1 MEFNYLSGYENKDSN
16 YSKTNYYKIIIGL
29 SMLLCILWV
38 IFVDTKPFSDFEYY
52 YNLAVSIANGGE
64 WGDTYT
70 SVGYS
75 IVLGGLFKLFGA
87 SLALGKIFNL
97 VLTFFGQVLFLG
109 ILRKIKITERN
120 RKIVFTL
127 FVLFPNNIFF
137 NSVLGTE
144 ILFTTLLLLLTYLY
158 FSDIKYKYVILG
170 VLVGATTMVKPFFLL
185 YAFAIFLVEL
195 LKEKSFLKSLKSA
208 IIIAVVALITISPWI
223 YRNTKYNGE
232 RTFVSN
238 NGGIVLYINNNSQNN
253 IGRWMSIYDV
263 ENSLAETE
271 EYKKASYTQKNKML
285 NKAAK
290 EWIKSHPKEFVIL
303 GFKRLFN
310 TYMVGDDVAY
320 SIHGVTMNND
330 TVKFKLFAAT
340 NCIRNMVFIPA
351 IIYVLIYSIFILIQ
365 IIKRRTENLNKFNL
379 YSTIL
384 FHMFTSVYF
393 ITEGQGRYAFPL
405 IFIIIYFWVYF
416 IKHGILLFKEL
427 KR

>member
-1 MEFNYLSGYENKDSN
+1 MEFNYLSGYKSKNSN
-16 YSKTNYYKIIIGL
+16 YSKTNYYKIMIAVSMIL
-29 SMLLCILWV
+29 SILW
-38 IFVDTKPFSDFEYY
+38 ITFIDTKPFSDFEYY

-87 SLALGKIFNL
+87 SLVLGKIFNL

-109 ILRKIKITERN
+109 ILRKIEITEKN

-137 NSVLGTE
+137 NSILGTE
-144 ILFTTLLLLLTYLY
+144 ILFTTLLLLLTYIY
-158 FSDIKYKYVILG
+158 FSDIKYKYLILG
-170 VLVGATTMVKPFFLL
+170 VLVGAITMVKPFFLL

-195 LKEKSFLKSLKSA
+195 LKEKSFLKPLKSA
-208 IIIAVVALITISPWI
+208 IIIGVVALITISPWL

-253 IGRWMSIYDV
+253 MGRWMSIYDV
-263 ENSLAETE
+263 ENSLAKTE
-271 EYKKASYTQKNKML
+271 EYKKASYTQKNRML

-290 EWIKSHPKEFVIL
+290 EWIKSHPKEFAIL

-320 SIHGVTMNND
+320 SVHGATD
-330 TVKFKLFAAT
+330 ISDAFKIRLFAAT

-351 IIYVLIYSIFILIQ
+351 ILYVLIYSIFILIQ
-365 IIKRRTENLNKFNL
+365 IIKGKTENLNKFNL

-405 IFIIIYFWVYF
+405 IFIIVYFWIYFV
-416 IKHGILLFKEL
+416 KHGILLFKEL

>member
-253 IGRWMSIYDV
+253 MGRWMSIYDV

-320 SIHGVTMNND
+320 SIHGVTMNA

>member
-195 LKEKSFLKSLKSA
+195 LKEKSFLKSLKSG
-208 IIIAVVALITISPWI
+208 IIIAVVALIIISPWI

-253 IGRWMSIYDV
+253 MGRWMSIYDV

-320 SIHGVTMNND
+320 SIHGVTMND
-330 TVKFKLFAAT
+330 TVKFKLFTAT

>member
-158 FSDIKYKYVILG
+158 FSDIKYKYVVLG

-253 IGRWMSIYDV
+253 MGRWMSIYDV

-320 SIHGVTMNND
+320 SIHGVTMND

>member
-29 SMLLCILWV
+29 SMVLCILWV

-208 IIIAVVALITISPWI
+208 IIIAVVALITISPWV

-253 IGRWMSIYDV
+253 MGRWMSIYDV

-320 SIHGVTMNND
+320 SIHGANNIND
-330 TVKFKLFAAT
+330 AVKFRLFAAT

-379 YSTIL
+379 YATIL

>member
-1 MEFNYLSGYENKDSN
+1 MEFNYLSGYESKNSN
-16 YSKTNYYKIIIGL
+16 YSKTNYYKIVIAVSIIL
-29 SMLLCILWV
+29 SILW
-38 IFVDTKPFSDFEYY
+38 ITFIDTKPFSDFEYY

-87 SLALGKIFNL
+87 SLVLGKIFNL

-109 ILRKIKITERN
+109 ILRKIEITEKN

-144 ILFTTLLLLLTYLY
+144 ILFTTLLLLLTYIY

-170 VLVGATTMVKPFFLL
+170 ILVGAITMVKPFFLL

-195 LKEKSFLKSLKSA
+195 LKEKSFLKPLKSA
-208 IIIAVVALITISPWI
+208 IIIGVIALITISPWL

-253 IGRWMSIYDV
+253 MGRWMSIYDV
-263 ENSLAETE
+263 DNSLAKTE
-271 EYKKASYTQKNKML
+271 EYKKASYTQKNRML
-285 NKAAK
+285 NKSAK

-320 SIHGVTMNND
+320 SVHGATNIND
-330 TVKFKLFAAT
+330 AFKVRLFAAT

-351 IIYVLIYSIFILIQ
+351 ILYVLIYSIFILIQ
-365 IIKRRTENLNKFNL
+365 IIKGKTENLNKFNL

-405 IFIIIYFWVYF
+405 IFIIVYFWVYF
-416 IKHGILLFKEL
+416 VKHGILLFKEL

>member
-1 MEFNYLSGYENKDSN
+1 MEFNYLSGYENKNSN
-16 YSKTNYYKIIIGL
+16 YNKTNYYKIIIGL
-29 SMLLCILWV
+29 SMVLCILWV

-52 YNLAVSIANGGE
+52 YNLAVDIANGGE

-70 SVGYS
+70 SIGYS

-87 SLALGKIFNL
+87 SLALAKIFNL
-97 VLTFFGQVLFLG
+97 ILTFLGQVLFLG
-109 ILRKIKITERN
+109 ILRKTQITERS

-127 FVLFPNNIFF
+127 FALFPNNIFF
-137 NSVLGTE
+137 NSVVGTE

-195 LKEKSFLKSLKSA
+195 LKEKSFIKSLKSA
-208 IIIAVVALITISPWI
+208 IIIGIVALITISPWL

-253 IGRWMSIYDV
+253 MGRWMDILDV
-263 ENSLAETE
+263 ENSLAKTE
-271 EYKKASYTQKNKML
+271 EYKKASATGKNRML

-290 EWIKSHPKEFVIL
+290 EWIKSHPKEFVVL

-310 TYMVGDDVAY
+310 TYMWADDVLY
-320 SIHGVTMNND
+320 STYGTTINNNI
-330 TVKFKLFAAT
+330 KFALFPIT
-340 NCIRNMVFIPA
+340 NSIRNAFFIPA
-351 IIYVLIYSIFILIQ
+351 IIYILIYSIFIIIQ
-365 IIKRRTENLNKFNL
+365 IIIGRTEKLNKFNL
-379 YSTIL
+379 YSTII
-384 FHMFTSVYF
+384 FYMFTSVYF
-393 ITEGQGRYAFPL
+393 VTEGQGRYAFPL
-405 IFIIIYFWVYF
+405 IFIMVYFWFYF
-416 IKHGILLFKEL
+416 IRHGILLFKEL

>member
-29 SMLLCILWV
+29 SMVLCILWV

-87 SLALGKIFNL
+87 SLALGEIFNL

-208 IIIAVVALITISPWI
+208 IIIAVVALITISPWV

-253 IGRWMSIYDV
+253 MGRWMSIYDV

-320 SIHGVTMNND
+320 SIHGANNIND
-330 TVKFKLFAAT
+330 AVKFRLFAAT

-379 YSTIL
+379 YATIL

>member
-1 MEFNYLSGYENKDSN
+1 MEFNYLSGYKNENN
-16 YSKTNYYKIIIGL
+16 NHSKTNYYKIMITISIIL
-29 SMLLCILWV
+29 SILW
-38 IFVDTKPFSDFEYY
+38 ITFIDTKLFSDFEYY
-52 YNLAVSIANGGE
+52 YNLAVSIANGGK

-87 SLALGKIFNL
+87 SIILGKIFNI

-109 ILRKIKITERN
+109 ILRKIEITEKN
-120 RKIVFTL
+120 RKIVFAL

-144 ILFTTLLLLLTYLY
+144 ILFTTLLLLLTYIY
-158 FSDIKYKYVILG
+158 FTTIRYKYLILG
-170 VLVGATTMVKPFFLL
+170 ILVGVIIMVKPFFLL

-195 LKEKSFLKSLKSA
+195 LKEKSFLRPLKSA
-208 IIIAVVALITISPWI
+208 IIISVVALITISPWL

-232 RTFVSN
+232 PTFVSN

-253 IGRWMSIYDV
+253 MGRWMSIYDV
-263 ENSLAETE
+263 ENSLAKTE
-271 EYKKASYTQKNKML
+271 EYKKASYTKKNKML

-290 EWIKSHPKEFVIL
+290 DWIKSHPKEFVIL

-310 TYMVGDDVAY
+310 TYMIGDDVAY
-320 SIHGVTMNND
+320 SVHGATNVSYN
-330 TVKFKLFAAT
+330 FKVRLFAIAS
-340 NCIRNMVFIPA
+340 CIRTMFFIPA
-351 IIYVLIYSIFILIQ
+351 ILYILIYSIFILIQ
-365 IIKRRTENLNKFNL
+365 IIKGKTENLNEFNL

-384 FHMFTSVYF
+384 FYMFTSVYF

-405 IFIIIYFWVYF
+405 IFIMVYFWLYF
-416 IKHGILLFKEL
+416 VKHGILLFKEL

>member
-1 MEFNYLSGYENKDSN
+1 MEFNYLSGYESKNSN
-16 YSKTNYYKIIIGL
+16 YSKTNYYKIVIAVSIVL
-29 SMLLCILWV
+29 SILW
-38 IFVDTKPFSDFEYY
+38 ITFIDTKPFSDFEYY

-87 SLALGKIFNL
+87 SLVLGKIFNL

-109 ILRKIKITERN
+109 ILRKIEITEKN

-144 ILFTTLLLLLTYLY
+144 ILFTTLLLLLTYIY

-170 VLVGATTMVKPFFLL
+170 ILVGAITMVKPFFLL

-195 LKEKSFLKSLKSA
+195 LKEKSFLKPLKSG
-208 IIIAVVALITISPWI
+208 IIIGVIALITISPWL

-253 IGRWMSIYDV
+253 MGRWMSIYDV
-263 ENSLAETE
+263 ENSLAKTE
-271 EYKKASYTQKNKML
+271 EYKKASYTQKNRML
-285 NKAAK
+285 NKSAK
-290 EWIKSHPKEFVIL
+290 EWIKCHPKEFVIL

-320 SIHGVTMNND
+320 SVHGATNIND
-330 TVKFKLFAAT
+330 AFKVRLFAAT

-351 IIYVLIYSIFILIQ
+351 ILYVLIYSIFILIQ
-365 IIKRRTENLNKFNL
+365 IIKGKTEKLNKFNL

-384 FHMFTSVYF
+384 FYMFTSVYF

-405 IFIIIYFWVYF
+405 IFIIVYFWVYF
-416 IKHGILLFKEL
+416 VKHGILLFKEL

>member
-1 MEFNYLSGYENKDSN
+1 MEFNYLSGYESKNSN
-16 YSKTNYYKIIIGL
+16 YSKTNYYKIVIAVSIIL
-29 SMLLCILWV
+29 SILW
-38 IFVDTKPFSDFEYY
+38 ITFIDTKPFSDFEYY

-87 SLALGKIFNL
+87 SLVLGKIFNL
-97 VLTFFGQVLFLG
+97 VLTFLGQVLFLG
-109 ILRKIKITERN
+109 ILRKIEITEKN

-127 FVLFPNNIFF
+127 FVLFPNNIFL

-144 ILFTTLLLLLTYLY
+144 ILFTTLLLLLTYIY
-158 FSDIKYKYVILG
+158 FSDIKYKYLILG
-170 VLVGATTMVKPFFLL
+170 ILVGAITMVKPFFLL

-195 LKEKSFLKSLKSA
+195 LKEKSFLKPLKSA
-208 IIIAVVALITISPWI
+208 IIIGVVALITISPWL

-253 IGRWMSIYDV
+253 MGRWMSIYDV
-263 ENSLAETE
+263 ENSLAKTE
-271 EYKKASYTQKNKML
+271 EYKKASYTQKNRML
-285 NKAAK
+285 NKSAK

-320 SIHGVTMNND
+320 SVHGATNIND
-330 TVKFKLFAAT
+330 AFKVRLFAAT

-351 IIYVLIYSIFILIQ
+351 ILYVLIYSIFILIQ
-365 IIKRRTENLNKFNL
+365 IIKGKTENLNKFNL

-405 IFIIIYFWVYF
+405 IFIIVYFWVYF
-416 IKHGILLFKEL
+416 VKHGILLFKEL

>member
-1 MEFNYLSGYENKDSN
+1 MEFNYLSGYKNENN
-16 YSKTNYYKIIIGL
+16 NHSKTNYYKIMITISIIL
-29 SMLLCILWV
+29 SILW
-38 IFVDTKPFSDFEYY
+38 ITFIDTKLFSDFEYY
-52 YNLAVSIANGGE
+52 YNLAVSIANGGK

-87 SLALGKIFNL
+87 SIILGKIFNI

-109 ILRKIKITERN
+109 ILRKIEITEKN
-120 RKIVFTL
+120 RKIVFAL

-144 ILFTTLLLLLTYLY
+144 ILFTTLLLLLTYIY
-158 FSDIKYKYVILG
+158 FTTIRYKYLILG
-170 VLVGATTMVKPFFLL
+170 ILVGVITMVKPFFLL

-195 LKEKSFLKSLKSA
+195 LKEKSFLRPLKSA
-208 IIIAVVALITISPWI
+208 IIISVVALITISPWL

-232 RTFVSN
+232 PTFVSN

-253 IGRWMSIYDV
+253 MGRWMSIYDV
-263 ENSLAETE
+263 ENSLAKTE
-271 EYKKASYTQKNKML
+271 EYKKASYTKKNKML

-290 EWIKSHPKEFVIL
+290 DWIKSHPKEFVIL

-310 TYMVGDDVAY
+310 TYMIGDDVAY
-320 SIHGVTMNND
+320 SVHGATNVSYN
-330 TVKFKLFAAT
+330 FKVRLFAIAS
-340 NCIRNMVFIPA
+340 CIRTMFFIPA
-351 IIYVLIYSIFILIQ
+351 ILYILIYSIFILIQ
-365 IIKRRTENLNKFNL
+365 IIKGKTENLNEFNL

-384 FHMFTSVYF
+384 FYMFTSVYF

-405 IFIIIYFWVYF
+405 IFIMVYFWLYF
-416 IKHGILLFKEL
+416 VKHGILLFKEL